1 MNNNYRIVWSDA
13 RQAFIVAHEAAGSH
27 GRPSSTQL
35 HVVQAIASVVLA
47 CSASQAQALCPS
59 AVSSTITVNS
69 AITSSC
75 SLSTGES
82 IVVTSGGSITSSS
95 AIDVN
100 GATANTIQNAGF
112 LDGTADTSI
121 HILNSGIVASLTN
134 TGTIHGL
141 SYGVLIDNG
150 TVTAAL
156 INNGLI
162 DPGYSGIT
170 IQNGAVV
177 GSLTNT
183 GTISVSNI
191 GIYVNSGTVSGGV
204 LNSGTITGAE
214 HAMYFSGA
222 VVGGGITNSGHID
235 GASTGIVVRSSSSI
249 TGGITNS
256 GTIDINAPSYD
267 RSVIDIVNSTVSGNI
282 VNSGLLQMVGGSE
295 HAFGFNM
302 RSSTLNGSISN
313 SGTIHTI
320 VPNTSSAYGMQ
331 LDGATI
337 TGGLTNSGLI
347 QGGIGGT
354 ETGYGAY
361 VTGTSIAG
369 AIVNSGT
376 ISGQGSHHGY
386 GLYLSSSTIAGGI
399 TNSGHITGSDQGI
412 YVNSSTV
419 SGSGIV
425 NQAGGTIMGGQQGIE
440 VDSSSVVSG
449 ITNSGLITGT
459 TQALKL
465 DNSADDFTV
474 ANSGT
479 LQGAVELGINTLDL
493 NGASSRVTGATT
505 GTGIVNV
512 NGTFTSENTF
522 DVGTFNI
529 ATSGVFNIA
538 NGVTVGGG
546 GFHNA
551 GVLNVGATTQT
562 ITGDYT
568 QAANGVYRMSLSDAT
583 SAYGKLHVIGNATL
597 ATGSIVNVNVIGSPA
612 INSGT
617 TVSGVITTTG
627 TLTATPASITVT
639 DNSALYNFTAAE
651 VSSPGSALDLVVTA
665 DRNGLPNAVINTNN
679 PVALGA
685 ATALQ
690 QMRNTNI
697 PDAMQPV
704 FDRLDQMTPE
714 EASAAVSQTLPA
726 LLGAGSQAGINA
738 LHSMNKVIQSRVES
752 SHGLSSGD
760 EARDRYMWVRGF
772 GNMAKQQD
780 RDGVS
785 GFKSDTGGLVI
796 GGDAPI
802 SPRMRAGG
810 AFTYAKSYV
819 KGNSDVAPSRV
830 EVDTYELLGYASY
843 NIDPQTDINYQ
854 LDIGQNRAQSAR
866 DIGFMG
872 TRASADFSSMSMHG
886 SVGVGRVMP
895 VSPQTNLTPS
905 VRLDYT
911 HMRTDGYTEDG
922 AGPLNLKVDA
932 QTYREFLLTTDLK
945 VAHQLEQGTK
955 IVANGSVGY
964 DFINKQAQTTAIF
977 TGGGDAFVTNG
988 LTVSPWF
995 YRVGLGLIKENDKG
1009 TEMSI
1014 RYDLERRTSG
1024 YVNQTLS
1031 AKVRWAF

>member
-13 RQAFIVAHEAAGSH
+13 RQAFIVTHEAAGSH

-35 HVVQAIASVVLA
+35 HVVQAIASMVLA
-47 CSASQAQALCPS
+47 CSASQALALCPT
-59 AVSSTITVNS
+59 AVSSTITVSTAVN
-69 AITSSC
+69 ASC
-75 SLSTGES
+75 SLNTGES
-82 IVVTSGGSITSSS
+82 IVITSPGSITSST

-100 GATANTIQNAGF
+100 GTTANTIQNAGT
-112 LDGTADTSI
+112 LNGTGDTSI
-121 HILNSGIVASLTN
+121 HILNSGIVSSLTN

-150 TVTAAL
+150 TITAAL
-156 INNGLI
+156 INNGMI

-204 LNSGTITGAE
+204 HNSGTISGAE
-214 HAMYFSGA
+214 HGMYFSGA
-222 VVGGGITNSGHID
+222 EVQGGIVNSGHIS
-235 GASTGIVVRSSSSI
+235 GPSTGLVVRSSSTI

-267 RSVIDIVNSTVSGNI
+267 RSVIDIVNSTVSGDI
-282 VNSGLLQMVGGSE
+282 VNSGLLNMVGGSE
-295 HAFGFNM
+295 HAFGFSL

-337 TGGLTNSGLI
+337 TGGLTNTGLI
-347 QGGIGGT
+347 QGGVGGT
-354 ETGYGAY
+354 DTGYGAY
-361 VTGTSIAG
+361 ISVTSIAG

-376 ISGQGSHHGY
+376 ITGQGSSHGY
-386 GLYLSSSTIAGGI
+386 GLYLSGSTITGGIINSSHIDGTDRGIYVGSSTI
-399 TNSGHITGSDQGI
+399 SGD
-412 YVNSSTV
+412 
-419 SGSGIV
+419 GIV

-440 VDSSSVVSG
+440 VDGSSVVSG

-459 TQALKL
+459 SQALKL
-465 DNSADDFTV
+465 DNAADGFTV

-479 LQGAVELGINTLDL
+479 LQGDVELGINTLDL
-493 NGASSRVTGATT
+493 NGTSSRVTGATT
-505 GTGIVNV
+505 GTGTVNV

-522 DVGTFNI
+522 DVGAFNI
-529 ATSGVFNIA
+529 ATNGVFNIA

-568 QAANGVYRMSLSDAT
+568 QAAGGVLRLSLSDAT
-583 SAYGKLHVIGNATL
+583 SAYGKLHVVGNATL
-597 ATGSIVNVNVIGSPA
+597 ASGAVVNVNVLGSPT
-612 INSGT
+612 IDNGT
-617 TVSGVITTTG
+617 TVTGVLTTTG
-627 TLTATPASITVT
+627 TLTATPANITVT

-651 VSSPGSALDLVVTA
+651 VSSPGSALDLVVAA
-665 DRNGLPNAVINTNN
+665 DRNGLPNAVIATNN

-690 QMRNTNI
+690 QMRNTGV
-697 PDAMQPV
+697 PEAMQPV
-704 FDRLDQMTPE
+704 FDRLNQMTPE
-714 EASAAVSQTLPA
+714 EASNAVSQTLPA
-726 LLGAGSQAGINA
+726 LLGAGSQAGVNA

-760 EARDRYMWVRGF
+760 EIRDRYMWVRGF
-772 GNMAKQQD
+772 GNLAKQQD

-785 GFKSDTGGLVI
+785 GFESDTGGLVI
-796 GGDAPI
+796 GGDAPV

-819 KGNSDVAPSRV
+819 KGNSDAAPSKV
-830 EVDTYELLGYASY
+830 EVDTYELVGYASY

-854 LDIGQNRAQSAR
+854 IDVGQNRAQSTR

-872 TRASADFSSMSMHG
+872 TQATADFSSLAVHG

-895 VSPQTNLTPS
+895 MSAQTNLTPS

-945 VAHQLEQGTK
+945 VAHQLEQGAK
-955 IVANGSVGY
+955 LVANGSVGY

-977 TGGGDAFVTNG
+977 TGGGDAFVTDG
-988 LTVSPWF
+988 LKVSPWF

-1009 TEMSI
+1009 TEVSI
-1014 RYDLERRTSG
+1014 RYDMEGRTSG
-1024 YVNQTLS
+1024 YVNQTVS

>member
-1 MNNNYRIVWSDA
+1 MNNNYRVVWSDA
-13 RQAFIVAHEAAGSH
+13 RQAFIVTHEAAGSH
-27 GRPSSTQL
+27 GKPSSTHL
-35 HVVQAIASVVLA
+35 HVVQAIASMVLA
-47 CSASQAQALCPS
+47 CSANQAQALCPS
-59 AVSSTITVNS
+59 AVSSTITVS
-69 AITSSC
+69 SPTTSSC

-100 GATANTIQNAGF
+100 GATANTIQNAGV
-112 LDGTADTSI
+112 LNGTADTSI

-141 SYGVLIDNG
+141 SYGVLIDSG

-170 IQNGAVV
+170 LRNGAVV

-191 GIYVNSGTVSGGV
+191 GIQVNSSAVTNGV

-214 HAMYFSGA
+214 HAIYITGGT
-222 VVGGGITNSGHID
+222 VGGGITNSGRID
-235 GASTGIVVRSSSSI
+235 GASTGIVVRSSSTI
-249 TGGITNS
+249 VGGITNS
-256 GTIDINAPSYD
+256 GTIAINAPSYD
-267 RSVIDIVNSTVSGNI
+267 RSVIDINNSTVSGNI
-282 VNSGLLQMVGGSE
+282 VNSGLMQMVGGSE
-295 HAFGFNM
+295 HAYGFSL
-302 RSSTLNGSISN
+302 RSSMLNGSISN

-331 LDGATI
+331 LTGSTI

-347 QGGIGGT
+347 QGGVGGT

-361 VTGTSIAG
+361 IDGTSMTG

-376 ISGQGSHHGY
+376 ITGQGSDHGY
-386 GLYLSSSTIAGGI
+386 GLYLSSSTITGGI
-399 TNSGHITGSDQGI
+399 TNSGHISGTDQGI
-412 YVNSSTV
+412 YVGSSTL
-419 SGSGIV
+419 SGGIV
-425 NQAGGTIMGGQQGIE
+425 NQAGGTIMGGQEGIE
-440 VDSSSVVSG
+440 VDSGGVVSG

-459 TQALKL
+459 SHALKL

-474 ANSGT
+474 VNSGT
-479 LQGAVELGINTLDL
+479 LQGAVALGINTLDL
-493 NGASSRVTGATT
+493 DGTSGRVTGATT
-505 GTGIVNV
+505 GTGVVNV

-529 ATSGVFNIA
+529 ASGGVFNIA

-551 GVLNVGATTQT
+551 GTLNVGATTQT

-568 QAANGVYRMSLSDAT
+568 QAANGVLRLSLSDAT
-583 SAYGKLHVIGNATL
+583 SAYGKLHVVGNATL
-597 ATGSIVNVNVIGSPA
+597 ANGSTVNVNVIGSPTIDNA
-612 INSGT
+612 T

-627 TLTATPASITVT
+627 TLTATPANISVT

-651 VSSPGSALDLVVTA
+651 VSNPGSALDLIVTA
-665 DRNGLPNAVINTNN
+665 DRNGLPNAVIATNN

-690 QMRNTNI
+690 QMRNTGV
-697 PDAMQPV
+697 PEAMQPV
-704 FDRLDQMTPE
+704 FDRLNEMTPQ
-714 EASAAVSQTLPA
+714 EASNAVSQTLPA

-760 EARDRYMWVRGF
+760 DMKDRYMWVRGF

-785 GFKSDTGGLVI
+785 GFESDTGGMVI

-802 SPRMRAGG
+802 SPSMRAGG
-810 AFTYAKSYV
+810 AFTYAKSYI
-819 KGNSDVAPSRV
+819 KGNSDVAPSKV
-830 EVDTYELLGYASY
+830 EVDTYELVGYASY

-854 LDIGQNRAQSAR
+854 IDVGQNSAQSTR
-866 DIGFMG
+866 GISFMNSQ
-872 TRASADFSSMSMHG
+872 ASADFKSLSLHG
-886 SVGVGRVMP
+886 SVGIGRVLP

-911 HMRTDGYTEDG
+911 HMRTEGYTEDG
-922 AGPLNLKVDA
+922 AGPLNLQVDA

-945 VAHQLEQGTK
+945 VAHQFEQGAK

-977 TGGGDAFVTNG
+977 TGGGPSFVTDG
-988 LTVSPWF
+988 LKVSPWF

-1009 TEMSI
+1009 TEVSI
-1014 RYDLERRTSG
+1014 RYDLEGRTSG
-1024 YVNQTLS
+1024 YVNQTVS